1 MSDFALKQKKVPREF
16 MENEPVFI
24 EIISSIKSC
33 Q

>member
-1 MSDFALKQKKVPREF
+1 MSDFALKKKVPREF